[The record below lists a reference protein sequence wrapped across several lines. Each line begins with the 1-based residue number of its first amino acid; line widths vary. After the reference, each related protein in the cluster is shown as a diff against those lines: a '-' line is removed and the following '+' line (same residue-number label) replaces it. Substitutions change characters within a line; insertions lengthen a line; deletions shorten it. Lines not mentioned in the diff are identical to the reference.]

1 MGMRAECEAYR
12 CKPSASPTSFEDLPD
27 ITDSPPRCYDK
38 ETKLVYSCDGPNK
51 LTYVAALEASSGHFS
66 IQPSY
71 GDFFHLTRA
80 GYDARNEEP
89 ILEWLGTYSEV
100 RDGEPHKCFIRD
112 PFAKCPT
119 RSVLRPPC
127 APSDCR
133 FAGDKKGPFSFKSAP
148 GCLKEG
154 KVYKCDTASKT
165 LMLVLDVTVN
175 QAENT
180 QPFLQVCLR
189 RPYVNTHVGFY
200 CLCCTVHCETS
211 QPLRLAALP
220 VPPAESLHL
229 PHRLH
234 GQEHRLPERSLR
246 RNESLCSTSHKDRE
260 TETERERQRDS

>member
-180 QPFLQVCLR
+180 QPFLQFTVKR
-189 RPYVNTHVGFY
+189 RSHSGWQLYQ
-200 CLCCTVHCETS
+200 C
-211 QPLRLAALP
+211 
-220 VPPAESLHL
+220 
-229 PHRLH
+229 
-234 GQEHRLPERSLR
+234 RLPKVFICPTDFTVKNIDFL
-246 RNESLCSTSHKDRE
+246 KGA
-260 TETERERQRDS
+260 